1 MIGLKRQ
8 QNWVF
13 FSHTMPLR
21 AAAAKF
27 FRIAQMGYILE
38 LSSDLFCNS
47 CLFKDLTI
55 TVNFPAC
62 LAHALLYQIFK
73 KIKLVK
79 RKNHVDFTAPEK
91 LIFEGTTGY

>member
-8 QNWVF
+8 QNWVI
-13 FSHTMPLR
+13 FSHTMPLQ

-27 FRIAQMGYILE
+27 FRIAQMGCIFE
-38 LSSDLFCNS
+38 LSPDLFCNS
-47 CLFKDLTI
+47 YLFKDLTI
-55 TVNFPAC
+55 TVNFPGF
-62 LAHALLYQIFK
+62 LAHALLYKIIK
-73 KIKLVK
+73 KINLVK